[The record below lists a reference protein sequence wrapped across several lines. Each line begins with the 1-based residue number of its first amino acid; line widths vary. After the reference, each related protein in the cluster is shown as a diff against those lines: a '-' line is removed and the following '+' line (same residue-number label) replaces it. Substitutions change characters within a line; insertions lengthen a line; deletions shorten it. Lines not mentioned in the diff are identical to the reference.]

1 LIRFV
6 AETGSTSGDFAARL
20 RAGEAVPEGDWLV
33 ADRQT
38 AGRGRGGRE
47 WFDGSGNFMGS
58 TVIHLRFG
66 DPDPATLAL
75 VAGLAV
81 HQAIST
87 HLPPD
92 RQALLKWPNDVMI
105 GGAKLAGIL
114 MERQDDA
121 IVIGVGVNLRVA
133 PAIPGRETVALAA
146 VGAVPDR
153 DGFATSLSELF
164 GQEVARWRDFGVAPI
179 VRRWLAA
186 AHPVGTP
193 LLVGEPGEEP
203 LAGTFA
209 GLTDGG
215 VLQLRLADGAT
226 RAIHAGEVRFADPD
240 R

>member
-1 LIRFV
+1 MIRFV
-6 AETGSTSGDFAARL
+6 AETGSTSGDLAARL

-66 DPDPATLAL
+66 DPEPATLAL

-81 HQAIST
+81 HQAVSA

-114 MERQDDA
+114 MERQGDA
-121 IVIGVGVNLRVA
+121 IIVGVGVNLRAA
-133 PAIPGRETVALAA
+133 PAVPGRETVALAA
-146 VGAVPDR
+146 MGTAPDR
-153 DGFATSLSELF
+153 DGFALSLSESF
-164 GQEVARWRDFGVAPI
+164 EQEVGRWRGFGVAPI
-179 VRRWLAA
+179 VQRWLAA

-193 LLVGEPGEEP
+193 LLVGEPGEES

-209 GLTDGG
+209 GLADSG
-215 VLQLRLADGAT
+215 VLQLRLADGVT